1 MLNGWVHT
9 LLHEG
14 WYHRSGGRSSW
25 LPATSY
31 RCSSETCFPSIFI
44 RPQLPIIHV
53 VSPAHR
59 CPHGCNS
66 CSSPRSDEFGLSK
79 TPTKQDN
86 PPRSSAPLIHLV
98 CHVSISIQ
106 MTASTAQ
113 STMYPL
119 PSLIRNQN
127 MTGRSR
133 LPWIFI
139 RAPRWVCPYCY
150 LMITCIN

>member
-1 MLNGWVHT
+1 MLNGWVHIL

-14 WYHRSGGRSSW
+14 RYQTSDGRSSW
-25 LPATSY
+25 LPATSH
-31 RCSSETCFPSIFI
+31 RCSSEAGFPSIFI

-59 CPHGCNS
+59 CHHGCNS

-86 PPRSSAPLIHLV
+86 PPRSSAPLIPLV

-113 STMYPL
+113 STMHPL
-119 PSLIRNQN
+119 PSLMRIQN

-139 RAPRWVCPYCY
+139 RAPAGSAPIAI
-150 LMITCIN
+150 L